1 MRNSSD
7 PYRLGTSPRRT
18 RRSGRQGIELVNAR
32 LFASALVTASLAVA
46 SLAVAPAGASVP
58 PKITHV
64 VILIQENRSF
74 DNVFNGF
81 PGADTVTT
89 GRGHDGRT
97 IALRPVS
104 FVYKADLEHTHRAA
118 MMEYD
123 AGKMDGWDLEHV
135 DSAQKGPNAE
145 TLAYGYLPRNE
156 VRLYW

>member
-1 MRNSSD
+1 M
-7 PYRLGTSPRRT
+7 
-18 RRSGRQGIELVNAR
+18 NAR

-97 IALRPVS
+97 IGQSAGTSRCSTVTCGNCAVR
-104 FVYKADLEHTHRAA
+104 FWAVATAAADPSQLSRLSQRAA
-118 MMEYD
+118 SCAVSTPIEQP
-123 AGKMDGWDLEHV
+123 G
-135 DSAQKGPNAE
+135 SNA
-145 TLAYGYLPRNE
+145 R
-156 VRLYW
+156 R